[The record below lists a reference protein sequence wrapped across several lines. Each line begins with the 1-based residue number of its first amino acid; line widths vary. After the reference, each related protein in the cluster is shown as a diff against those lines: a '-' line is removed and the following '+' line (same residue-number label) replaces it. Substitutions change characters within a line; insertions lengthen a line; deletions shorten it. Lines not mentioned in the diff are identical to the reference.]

1 MMYAG
6 IDYHKH
12 YSFVSSLDAEGQL
25 LLERRIHHKEPGL
38 FRELF
43 RVYLGT
49 ACGFSLISALVG
61 DRLPSWHDWHAWRY
75 LDTDTT

>member
-25 LLERRIHHKEPGL
+25 LLERRIHHKAGL
-38 FRELF
+38 FRS
-43 RVYLGT
+43 
-49 ACGFSLISALVG
+49 CSGFIWGQHVDS
-61 DRLPSWHDWHAWRY
+61 R
-75 LDTDTT
+75 